1 MATLEKQF
9 EEELIKKCEIAQKQ
23 CGYKPTRFLQTISK
37 FGGVKTAKEILRKG
51 KVSDG
56 FETLQQAGLIEL
68 TMEAM
73 IIDKKYGELFT
84 DDEVNSC
91 YELLCEH
98 GYYFF
103 VK

>member
-1 MATLEKQF
+1 MIALEKQF
-9 EEELIKKCEIAQKQ
+9 EEELIKNCERAQEQ
-23 CGYKPTRFLQTISK
+23 CGYRPTRFLQTIAK

-51 KVSDG
+51 KVSDD
-56 FETLQQAGLIEL
+56 FEALEQAGLIKL

-73 IIDKKYGELFT
+73 IVDRKYGELFT

-98 GYYFF
+98 GYYSF
-103 VK
+103 

>member
-9 EEELIKKCEIAQKQ
+9 EEELIKKCELAQKQ
-23 CGYKPTRFLQTISK
+23 CGYRPTRFLQTISK
-37 FGGVKTAKEILRKG
+37 FGGVKTAREILRKG

-56 FETLQQAGLIEL
+56 FEILQKAGLLEL

-73 IIDKKYGELFT
+73 IVDKKYGELFT

-91 YELLCEH
+91 YELLCEY
-98 GYYFF
+98 GYFF
-103 VK
+103 IR

>member
-56 FETLQQAGLIEL
+56 FEMLQQAGLIEL

-73 IIDKKYGELFT
+73 IIDKKYGELFS